1 MFRTERVESNARR
14 PPPDKNAWCWWC
26 CHPFETTALALP
38 VEYDDKRDLFGL
50 VGAFCSWGCVKA
62 YNADTTGYL
71 SGRVANNI
79 TLLRKRVEGRVFPI
93 KAAPPRQT
101 LAVFGG
107 PLSIEEFRSAAGTYK
122 LLPKNVVHRAPNI
135 VHVPEVVEAAAAK
148 KKKRE
153 QVAVDFDGAAT
164 SRAEPLRLRRAKPA
178 TNHRNT
184 LEATSGIT
192 FFKKK

>member
-1 MFRTERVESNARR
+1 MFRRERSLIEKKSSGV
-14 PPPDKNAWCWWC
+14 WCWWC
-26 CHPFETTALALP
+26 CHPFETTPLALP
-38 VEYDDKRDLFGL
+38 IEHDDRRDLFGL
-50 VGAFCSWGCVKA
+50 IGVFCSWGCVKA

-79 TLLRKRVEGRVFPI
+79 ALLRKRVEGRVGPI
-93 KAAPPRQT
+93 KAAPPRQA

-107 PLSIEEFRSAAGTYK
+107 PLSIDEFRDGTGGTYK

-148 KKKRE
+148 KKKR
-153 QVAVDFDGAAT
+153 QQAAVDFEGAVDK
-164 SRAEPLRLRRAKPA
+164 AEPLRLRRAKPA
-178 TNHRNT
+178 ANHRNT
-184 LEATSGIT
+184 LEATNGIT

>member
-1 MFRTERVESNARR
+1 MFRKERSLTEKSS
-14 PPPDKNAWCWWC
+14 DGIWCWWC
-26 CHPFETTALALP
+26 CHPFETTPLALP
-38 VEYDDKRDLFGL
+38 LEYDDKRDVFGL
-50 VGAFCSWGCVKA
+50 VGTFCSWGCVKA
-62 YNADTTGYL
+62 YNIDTTGYL

-79 TLLRKRVEGRVFPI
+79 ALLRKRVEGRVSPVR
-93 KAAPPRQT
+93 AAPPRQT

-107 PLSIEEFRSAAGTYK
+107 PLSIEEFRATGGTGTYK
-122 LLPKNVVHRAPNI
+122 LLPKNVLHRAPNI

-153 QVAVDFDGAAT
+153 QVAVDFDGAVT